1 MTTQFSS
8 PHSLPAREQEPASK
22 DTSVSL
28 GIPHLGSPHQ
38 GDASAQLP
46 KDLPAANADGTR
58 SLRDKFGRV
67 ARDLRVSLTDRC
79 NLRCTYCMP
88 AEGLECMATEQT
100 LDDEEVIRLI
110 SLAVT
115 RLGIRQIRFTGGEP
129 LLRKSLEYI
138 VSETKK
144 LRTDEGVSP
153 SVALTTN
160 GLGLDRRAEKLVR
173 AGLDRV
179 NISLDTIDKQRYA
192 QLTRRD
198 RLDGVFKAID
208 AAINAGLNPVKINA
222 VVMPGINEDDI
233 VPLAKFALRK
243 RAQLRFIEQM
253 PLGPR
258 EQWKRA
264 DMITAEDILNRLSA
278 KLQLTPAEEPRG
290 SAPAQLW
297 NASFTETA
305 DPASVADAQGT
316 REHVYA
322 GSIGVIASVTRPFC
336 GDCDRT
342 RLTTDGAV
350 RNCLFGNSETSLRD
364 LMRNGASDDELLAA
378 WAGEMWRKKPGHGM
392 DDEGF
397 LQPDRPMSAIGG

>member
-1 MTTQFSS
+1 MTLQISS
-8 PHSLPAREQEPASK
+8 PNTHAGQAAENN
-22 DTSVSL
+22 SVSL
-28 GIPHLGSPHQ
+28 GLPQLGLNHASAGTAPHLPE
-38 GDASAQLP
+38 
-46 KDLPAANADGTR
+46 DLPPAEEDGSR
-58 SLRDKFGRV
+58 RLKDKFGRV

-88 AEGLECMATEQT
+88 AEGLEWMATEQT
-100 LDDEEVIRLI
+100 LSDDETIRLI
-110 SLAVT
+110 TLAVT
-115 RLGIRQIRFTGGEP
+115 QLGIRQIRFTGGEP

-138 VSETKK
+138 IAETKK
-144 LRTDEGVSP
+144 LRTDEGKPP
-153 SVALTTN
+153 SIAMTTN
-160 GLGLDRRAEKLVR
+160 GLGLDRRVHKLKE

-179 NISLDTIDKQRYA
+179 NISLDTIDHKRYA

-198 RLDGVFKAID
+198 RLDGVMKAID
-208 AAINAGLNPVKINA
+208 ASIAAGLNPVKINA

-233 VPLAKFALRK
+233 VPLAKFALRTG
-243 RAQLRFIEQM
+243 AQLRFIEQM

-258 EQWKRA
+258 EKWKRS
-264 DMITAEDILNRLSA
+264 DMVTAEEILERLSA
-278 KLQLTPAEEPRG
+278 KLDLTPAEEPRG

-297 NASFTETA
+297 NAVLPNGSATGPLT
-305 DPASVADAQGT
+305 
-316 REHVYA
+316 

-364 LMRNGASDDELLAA
+364 LMRAGASDDEVMAA

>member
-88 AEGLECMATEQT
+88 AEGLEWMATEHT
-100 LDDEEVIRLI
+100 LNDEEVIRLI

-160 GLGLDRRAEKLVR
+160 GLGLDRSTEKLVR

-243 RAQLRFIEQM
+243 GAQLRFIEQM

-258 EQWKRA
+258 EQWKRSDMVTA
-264 DMITAEDILNRLSA
+264 DDILRRLSEEIS
-278 KLQLTPAEEPRG
+278 LTPAEEPRG

-297 NASFTETA
+297 NAEVSLDKNIYE
-305 DPASVADAQGT
+305 GN
-316 REHVYA
+316 
-322 GSIGVIASVTRPFC
+322 IGVIASVTRPFC

-364 LMRNGASDDELLAA
+364 LMRAGAS
-378 WAGEMWRKKPGHGM
+378 
-392 DDEGF
+392 
-397 LQPDRPMSAIGG
+397 

>member
-1 MTTQFSS
+1 MTLQISS
-8 PHSLPAREQEPASK
+8 PNTHAGQAAK
-22 DTSVSL
+22 NNSVSL
-28 GIPHLGSPHQ
+28 GLPQLGLNHASAGTAPHLPE
-38 GDASAQLP
+38 
-46 KDLPAANADGTR
+46 DLPPAEEDGSR
-58 SLRDKFGRV
+58 RLKDKFGRV

-88 AEGLECMATEQT
+88 AEGLEWMATEQT
-100 LDDEEVIRLI
+100 LSDDETIRLI
-110 SLAVT
+110 TLAVT
-115 RLGIRQIRFTGGEP
+115 QLGIRQMRFTGGEP

-138 VSETKK
+138 IAETKK
-144 LRTDEGVSP
+144 LRTDEGKPP
-153 SVALTTN
+153 SIAMTTN
-160 GLGLDRRAEKLVR
+160 GLGLDRRVHKLKE

-179 NISLDTIDKQRYA
+179 NISLDTIDHKRYA

-198 RLDGVFKAID
+198 RLDGVMKAID
-208 AAINAGLNPVKINA
+208 ASIAAGLNPVKINA

-233 VPLAKFALRK
+233 VPLAKFALRTG
-243 RAQLRFIEQM
+243 AQLRFIEQM

-258 EQWKRA
+258 EKWKRS
-264 DMITAEDILNRLSA
+264 DMVTAEEILERLSA
-278 KLQLTPAEEPRG
+278 KLDLTPAEEPRG

-297 NASFTETA
+297 NAVLPNGSATGPLT
-305 DPASVADAQGT
+305 
-316 REHVYA
+316 

-364 LMRNGASDDELLAA
+364 LMRAGASDDEVMAA

>member
-1 MTTQFSS
+1 MTLQISS
-8 PHSLPAREQEPASK
+8 PNTHAGQAAENN
-22 DTSVSL
+22 SVSL
-28 GIPHLGSPHQ
+28 GLPQLGLNHASAGTAPHLPE
-38 GDASAQLP
+38 
-46 KDLPAANADGTR
+46 DLPPAEEDGSR
-58 SLRDKFGRV
+58 RLKDEFGRV

-88 AEGLECMATEQT
+88 AEGLEWMATEQT
-100 LDDEEVIRLI
+100 LSDDETIRLI
-110 SLAVT
+110 TLAVT
-115 RLGIRQIRFTGGEP
+115 QLGIRQIRFTGGEP

-138 VSETKK
+138 IAETKK
-144 LRTDEGVSP
+144 LRTDEGKPP
-153 SVALTTN
+153 SIAMTTN
-160 GLGLDRRAEKLVR
+160 GLGLDRRVHKLKE

-179 NISLDTIDKQRYA
+179 NISLDTIDHKRYA

-198 RLDGVFKAID
+198 RLDGVMKAID
-208 AAINAGLNPVKINA
+208 ASIAAGLNPVKINA

-233 VPLAKFALRK
+233 VPLAKFALRTG
-243 RAQLRFIEQM
+243 AQLRFIEQM

-258 EQWKRA
+258 EKWKRS
-264 DMITAEDILNRLSA
+264 DMVTAEEILERLSA
-278 KLQLTPAEEPRG
+278 KLDLTPAEEPRG

-297 NASFTETA
+297 NAVLPNGSATGPLT
-305 DPASVADAQGT
+305 
-316 REHVYA
+316 

-364 LMRNGASDDELLAA
+364 LMRAGASDDEVMAA

>member
-1 MTTQFSS
+1 MTTQIPS
-8 PHSLPAREQEPASK
+8 PQTHAGQAAENN
-22 DTSVSL
+22 SVSL
-28 GIPHLGSPHQ
+28 GLP
-38 GDASAQLP
+38 QLRLTP
-46 KDLPAANADGTR
+46 ESTHAAPYLPDDLPLAAEDGTR
-58 SLRDKFGRV
+58 RLKDKYGRV

-88 AEGLECMATEQT
+88 ADGLEWMATEQT
-100 LDDEEVIRLI
+100 LSDEETIRLI
-110 SLAVT
+110 ALAIT
-115 RLGIRQIRFTGGEP
+115 KLGIRQIRFTGGEP
-129 LLRKSLEYI
+129 LLRKSLEHI
-138 VSETKK
+138 IAETKK
-144 LRTDEGVSP
+144 LRTDEGLPP
-153 SVALTTN
+153 SIAMTTN
-160 GLGLDRRAEKLVR
+160 GLGLDRRVHKLKE

-179 NISLDTIDKQRYA
+179 NISLDTIDHKRYA

-198 RLDGVFKAID
+198 RFDGVLKSID
-208 AAINAGLNPVKINA
+208 AAIDAGLNPVKINA

-233 VPLAKFALRK
+233 VPLSKFALLK
-243 RAQLRFIEQM
+243 GAQLRFIEQM

-258 EQWKRA
+258 EQWKRS
-264 DMITAEDILNRLSA
+264 DMVTAEQILERLSSE
-278 KLQLTPAEEPRG
+278 LDLTPAEEPRG

-297 NASFTETA
+297 NAVLSEDQPGESTATFT
-305 DPASVADAQGT
+305 
-316 REHVYA
+316 

-364 LMRNGASDDELLAA
+364 LMRAGASDDELMAA